1 MARLNFNI
9 KVDDPNETV
18 SDMVIGDEDEYSRPL
33 LKARF
38 FYTDTLSNYGWFEY
52 SDESMVTTKVIP
64 YKEETAATGFD
75 VSYSAIVI
83 PITVEGAFYEIKTTD
98 GKVVTSYPIE
108 SWNLSAN
115 NPDIGLYY
123 DPGYEYTINIT
134 IKNKQLIIGNGKT
147 AVTVNDWIE

>member
-1 MARLNFNI
+1 MSNGGYKGKKAFI
-9 KVDDPNETV
+9 Q
-18 SDMVIGDEDEYSRPL
+18 YFL
-33 LKARF
+33 L
-38 FYTDTLSNYGWFEY
+38 
-52 SDESMVTTKVIP
+52 
-64 YKEETAATGFD
+64 D

-83 PITVEGAFYEIKTTD
+83 PITIEGAFFEIKTTD

-115 NPDIGLYY
+115 NPDIELYY
-123 DPGYEYTINIT
+123 DPGFEYTINIT